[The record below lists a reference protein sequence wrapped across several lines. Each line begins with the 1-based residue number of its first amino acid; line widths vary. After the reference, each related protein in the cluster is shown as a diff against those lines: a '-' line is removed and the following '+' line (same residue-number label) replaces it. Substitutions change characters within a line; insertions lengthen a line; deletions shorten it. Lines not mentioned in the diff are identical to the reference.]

1 MYVNN
6 SKVKNI
12 LENVKSKYI
21 LKQIFQNL
29 HETALLK
36 IIQYNKILQD
46 KFGITIDNYIKHS
59 KIEIELE
66 IYNYTK
72 IINLDGKNSSYFHIY
87 YNGSQF
93 ESKET
98 YSFEENGKPPSV
110 KIVIDYEQNSLSE
123 LFKYCEGIKKIKFVK
138 FYRKNIID
146 MTSLFYKCSGLEE
159 VDFSHFNT
167 EHVEKMSYMFLDCRG
182 LTKLDLSNFNNKN
195 LIDMSNMFSCCKSLK
210 KLNLTKFNTQKVTT
224 KFTLI

>member
-21 LKQIFQNL
+21 LKRIFQNL
-29 HETALLK
+29 HETKLLK
-36 IIQYNKILQD
+36 IIKYNRILQD
-46 KFGITIDNYIKHS
+46 KFGITKDNYIKHS

-66 IYNYTK
+66 ISKYTK

-87 YNGSQF
+87 YKGSQV

-98 YSFEENGKPPSV
+98 YSFKENGKPPTV
-110 KIVIDYEQNSLSE
+110 KILIDYEQNSLNE

-138 FYRKNIID
+138 FYRKNIIN
-146 MTSLFYKCSGLEE
+146 MTSLFYQCSALEE
-159 VDFSHFNT
+159 VDFSHFN
-167 EHVEKMSYMFLDCRG
+167 
-182 LTKLDLSNFNNKN
+182 KN
-195 LIDMSNMFSCCKSLK
+195 QI
-210 KLNLTKFNTQKVTT
+210 
-224 KFTLI
+224 